1 MSNALILHDKLLSQ
15 YLWIFCD
22 SWETIALQVG
32 NMARLQRPF
41 AIPLLGY
48 IYEHEASKLSNLGNY
63 KSQPH
68 TINVQ
73 NKSLDP
79 SLTANIQF

>member
-1 MSNALILHDKLLSQ
+1 MP
-15 YLWIFCD
+15 
-22 SWETIALQVG
+22 
-32 NMARLQRPF
+32 RLQRPF
-41 AIPLLGY
+41 AIPLLRY

-68 TINVQ
+68 TINAQ

-79 SLTANIQF
+79 SLTAQFAVRKKRTKDENVSL

>member
-1 MSNALILHDKLLSQ
+1 MNSPWQVTKPIFVNF
-15 YLWIFCD
+15 LWFVR
-22 SWETIALQVG
+22 TIALQVG
-32 NMARLQRPF
+32 NMPHFQRPF
-41 AIPLLGY
+41 AIPLLRY
-48 IYEHEASKLSNLGNY
+48 IYEHKASKLNNLGNY

-68 TINVQ
+68 TINAQ